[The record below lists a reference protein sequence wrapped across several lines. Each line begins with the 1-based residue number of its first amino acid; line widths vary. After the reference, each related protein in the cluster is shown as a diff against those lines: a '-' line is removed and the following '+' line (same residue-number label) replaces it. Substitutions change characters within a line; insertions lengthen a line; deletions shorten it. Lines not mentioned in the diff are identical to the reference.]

1 MKTRLWKKLNREFY
15 KEYRIIV
22 DPTGDYV
29 LYHYDDEL
37 YYWRDVAKDGSFE
50 RIKNR
55 LEEYRRQSINDS
67 IRWFKVRSKKHY
79 ISTH

>member
-29 LYHYDDEL
+29 LYHYDSEL
-37 YYWRDVAKDGSFE
+37 NHWWDVAKDGSLE
-50 RIKNR
+50 WIKNR
-55 LEEYRRQSINDS
+55 LEEYRRQSINAS